1 MTPCHNIFSVST
13 FSYKHL
19 GGLLSIPG
27 LLVGRDSECGDG
39 GVMAAANCQV
49 LTQDLPLTK
58 IGNITVKNQEFQS
71 VNLVISKLTA
81 MFKGTR

>member
-1 MTPCHNIFSVST
+1 MV
-13 FSYKHL
+13 
-19 GGLLSIPG
+19 SIPG
-27 LLVGRDSECGDG
+27 LLVGCDTECGDG
-39 GVMAAANCQV
+39 GAMAAARCQV